1 MPVIRFPAPRT
12 RQPLGR
18 VEIDWKN
25 PLSQNLLRLWNFA
38 QPIAVT
44 ELVKGPADYTVV
56 GAMEHQATGFALGL
70 FKPNGAYALTNDDY
84 RLDIAGRLT
93 WFLEFELASATNN
106 SFILGNVQSNGT
118 GYNSGLYVS
127 GSGKPIQFV
136 RNTSGTGV
144 AATGTTTLAADT
156 RYQMVGTY
164 DGANI
169 RIYLNGILEATQAQT
184 GSVQQTD
191 YDTGFNRYNSSSTLL
206 VRYVLGGVA
215 NRTWSPGDVQAFK
228 RNPYQMLKQQ
238 ELTIYYPAAAGGGF
252 QAAWA
257 RGANFVHQPGRA

>member
-1 MPVIRFPAPRT
+1 MPIVRFPTPRS

-18 VEIDWKN
+18 VEINWHN

-38 QPIAVT
+38 QPLAVS
-44 ELVKGPADYTVV
+44 ELVKGPADAAIT
-56 GAMEHQATGFALGL
+56 GTFEHQGTGFALGL
-70 FKPNGAYALTNDDY
+70 YKPNGTYATMNDDY
-84 RLDIAGRLT
+84 RLDITSRLT

-106 SFILGNVQSNGT
+106 SFIIGNVQTNGV
-118 GYNSGLYVS
+118 GYNSGLYVN
-127 GSGKPIQFV
+127 GTGKPLFFV

-144 AATGTTTLAADT
+144 SAVGTTTLAADT

-169 RIYLNGILEATQAQT
+169 RIYLNGVLEATQAQT

-191 YDTGFNRYNSSSTLL
+191 YDTTLNRWNSGSTLL

-215 NRTWSPGDVQAFK
+215 NRTWSPGDAQAFK
-228 RNPYQMLKQQ
+228 RNSYQMLRQY
-238 ELTIYYPAAAGGGF
+238 EMNMYFPVAAAPGGSAF
-252 QAAWA
+252 PWHYYAQLN
-257 RGANFVHQPGRA
+257 RQTR